1 MRWTISHLRRV
12 RPRPARKALHLLWI
26 RATSTRHRRP
36 KPHSSTAVSVARAVK
51 QVAPQ
56 PVMRNNRI
64 DVEHAAAAASNE
76 FGVDGP
82 PGTARKAAT
91 ATNMTAM
98 THSVTQRIRSGWA
111 RRTTIAPTAAA
122 AAMPPAVM
130 TSAAPWVT
138 TPDQSNAAA
147 PSTAVHRHAAIA
159 VNRAG
164 TRSAS
169 AASITVCHASPR
181 VHCGAGAAA
190 VISNNS
196 SPSRI
201 ALSYRLVAS
210 SSCSCPTRDRY
221 HCRPST
227 AATGPRWTRSTI
239 DGSSAPMSVSLGS
252 ARSTESGPC

>member
-1 MRWTISHLRRV
+1 M
-12 RPRPARKALHLLWI
+12 
-26 RATSTRHRRP
+26 RATLHATP
-36 KPHSSTAVSVARAVK
+36 QAEAALVNAVSVARAVK

-82 PGTARKAAT
+82 PGTARKPAT

-98 THSVTQRIRSGWA
+98 THSVTQRIGSGWA
-111 RRTTIAPTAAA
+111 RRMTIAPAAAA
-122 AAMPPAVM
+122 AAMPPPVM

-164 TRSAS
+164 TRVGVSGFDHRVPCIAPGPLRCWGGGGREQQQLAIADS
-169 AASITVCHASPR
+169 VVAEACRLVELLLPHAGQIPLPALD
-181 VHCGAGAAA
+181 CGDWAA
-190 VISNNS
+190 VDEVDDRRQQRADE
-196 SPSRI
+196 RI
-201 ALSYRLVAS
+201 
-210 SSCSCPTRDRY
+210 TR
-221 HCRPST
+221 
-227 AATGPRWTRSTI
+227 
-239 DGSSAPMSVSLGS
+239 
-252 ARSTESGPC
+252 